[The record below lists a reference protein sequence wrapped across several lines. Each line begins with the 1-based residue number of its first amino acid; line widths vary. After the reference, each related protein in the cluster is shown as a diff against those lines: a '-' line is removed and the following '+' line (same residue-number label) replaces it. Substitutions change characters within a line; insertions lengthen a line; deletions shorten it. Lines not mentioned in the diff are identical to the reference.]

1 MDFSSNKIRSVFSPF
16 FYLTIGFLLNMFP
29 WGNSYWVP
37 DFLLVMLAFW
47 VLQSPEKVSFLSAFL
62 LGLLMDIQT
71 AQFLGIHAIVYVC
84 VCFVILY
91 YQRKLLNASPLGQS
105 IIMLMIFV
113 MSQFV
118 LFLFLFIMGFE
129 KKFSIS
135 YLIVPCVIDSVLWL
149 IYKKYFSSRISFLN
163 RNQT

>member
-1 MDFSSNKIRSVFSPF
+1 
-16 FYLTIGFLLNMFP
+16 
-29 WGNSYWVP
+29 
-37 DFLLVMLAFW
+37 
-47 VLQSPEKVSFLSAFL
+47 
-62 LGLLMDIQT
+62 MDIQT

-118 LFLFLFIMGFE
+118 LFLLLFIMGFE

>member
-1 MDFSSNKIRSVFSPF
+1 M
-16 FYLTIGFLLNMFP
+16 G
-29 WGNSYWVP
+29 
-37 DFLLVMLAFW
+37 
-47 VLQSPEKVSFLSAFL
+47 QFL
-62 LGLLMDIQT
+62 LGSGFFTSHASFLGASLSRKSQFSFRFSTWLLMDIQT

-129 KKFSIS
+129 KKLSI
-135 YLIVPCVIDSVLWL
+135 
-149 IYKKYFSSRISFLN
+149 
-163 RNQT
+163 